1 MKYVCEENKCAGCM
15 ACIEKCSKNAISIVD
30 SFNVYNAVIDT
41 KKCIKCGACHKVCP
55 NNTQPKLNSPIKW
68 VQGWASNEI
77 ERMKSS
83 SGGFATAISKAFVL
97 NGGYVCSCKFEHG
110 CFVFDIVNDIDKVE
124 LFRGSKYVKSNPVG
138 IYSKITNLLASGNR
152 VLFVGLPCQV
162 AAVKNYVGNRL
173 QENLYSID
181 LICHGTP
188 SPKLLNAYLGQDF
201 NIDITELQEI
211 GFRNKTSFALSNK
224 GSRILPERIQDKYTM
239 AFLDSIDY
247 TENCYSCRYATTNR
261 VSDLTIGDSWSSGY
275 SMEETQK
282 GISLGLCQSK
292 KGQWLLSIAELFLT
306 EVNIEQSIKSNRQ
319 LQKPSSITSEREKFV
334 KYYNKTGKFS
344 LSVLM
349 AKPLECVKQ
358 NVKYFMYR
366 IRILRGG
373 VSNIYCITYVKKNQ

>member
-55 NNTQPKLNSPIKW
+55 NNTQTKLNSPIKW
-68 VQGWASNEI
+68 VQGWASNET

-188 SPKLLNAYLGQDF
+188 SPKLLNAYLGQNF

-319 LQKPSSITSEREKFV
+319 LQKPSPITSEREKFV

-373 VSNIYCITYVKKNQ
+373 

>member
-30 SFNVYNAVIDT
+30 SVKAYNALIDT
-41 KKCIKCGACHKVCP
+41 EKCIKCGACHKVCP
-55 NNTQPKLNSPIKW
+55 NNTPLQLNSPINW
-68 VQGWASNEI
+68 VQGWASDET

-110 CFVFDIVNDIDKVE
+110 CFVFDIVNNIDKVE
-124 LFRGSKYVKSNPVG
+124 LFRGSKYVKSNPRG
-138 IYSKITNLLASGNR
+138 IYSKVANLLASGNR

-188 SPKLLNAYLGQDF
+188 SPKLLDAYLKQDF
-201 NIDITELQEI
+201 NINIAELQEI
-211 GFRNKTSFALSNK
+211 GFRSKTSFALSNEE
-224 GSRILPERIQDKYTM
+224 SRILPERVQDKYTM

-275 SMEETQK
+275 SMEEAK
-282 GISLGLCQSK
+282 RGISLGLCQSE
-292 KGQWLLSIAELFLT
+292 KGQWLLNIAELFLT
-306 EVNIEQSIKSNRQ
+306 EANIEKSIKSNRQ
-319 LQKPSSITSEREKFV
+319 LQKPSTLTVEREKFV
-334 KYYNKTGKFS
+334 KYYSKTQNFGF
-344 LSVLM
+344 SVLM
-349 AKPLECVKQ
+349 VKPLECLKQSVKHL
-358 NVKYFMYR
+358 MYK
-366 IRILRGG
+366 IRIFRGG
-373 VSNIYCITYVKKNQ
+373 E